1 MKQKG
6 LWDDENAKK
15 EIDRDLGDTTKPEKG
30 GGRKV
35 RPTDEFGVIPEGAP
49 LALRMTPMDFEEF
62 LGQEE
67 LMGPGK
73 PLRRMIEEDRIS
85 SMLFWGPPG
94 TGKTALARLIASKTH
109 SYFKELSAVTS
120 GVKDVREVVE
130 FAREARKMGRKTILF
145 LDEIHR
151 FTKAQQD
158 ALLPH
163 VENGTLILIGATTEN
178 PYFSVNSPLLSRMR
192 IFKFEPLLPS
202 HIETLLMRAIT
213 DRKRGLFAGNSVAES
228 KLQAEAEITPQGIQ
242 TDYLIIENGVIDHIV
257 RYCKGDARVALNVLE
272 AVYNISDVADGKKIL
287 TLEKTMDVTQSPT
300 LIYDKTGDQHYDIIS
315 AYIKSMRGS
324 DPDAAVYW
332 LARMLEAGEDP
343 RYVARRLVICAAEDV
358 GLADPMALVIAESA
372 FRASEHLGMPEVRI
386 PLAEATVYVCLA
398 PKSNSAYLAIERAL
412 ADVREKPT
420 YAVPLPLRGTG
431 YYGAE
436 ELGHGD
442 GYLYPHDYPG
452 HYVQQQYLPDELV
465 GVKYFE
471 PAETDVFE
479 KKLKEVP
486 CMDKKMGVIGAGT
499 MGCGIAETAL
509 VAGYEVVLIDATED
523 LARKGYERIEKSLS
537 KGVDKGRITP
547 EAKENMVSRLNCSA
561 DFKELSGA
569 DVVIEAITEKIDAKK
584 EAFKKVSQV
593 VSKDA
598 LIGSNTSSLS
608 ITEMSKA
615 VEEPG
620 RFLGIHFFNPVPV
633 MKLVEIV
640 KGENTS
646 VDTIERARALCDELG
661 KTPVI
666 VKESPGF
673 VVNRLLC
680 PMLNEATYLLME
692 GVASAEDIDTA
703 MKLGANHPI
712 GPLAL
717 ADLIGIDVLYAIMET
732 LAAELDEHKYKPCPL
747 LKEMIDQGH
756 LGRKTGQGFY
766 EY

>member
-1 MKQKG
+1 MKQKD
-6 LWDDENAKK
+6 LWHHEGPEK
-15 EIDRDLGDTTKPEKG
+15 EVGEDLGKRT
-30 GGRKV
+30 RSM
-35 RPTDEFGVIPEGAP
+35 DEFGFIPEGAP
-49 LALRMTPMDFEEF
+49 LALRMTPRDFEEF

-94 TGKTALARLIASKTH
+94 TGKTALARLIASKTR

-120 GVKDVREVVE
+120 GVRDVREIVE
-130 FAREARKMGRKTILF
+130 FAKEVRKTGRKTILF

-163 VENGTLILIGATTEN
+163 VEKGTIILIGATTEN

-192 IFKFEPLLPS
+192 IFRFEPLLPS
-202 HIETLLMRAIT
+202 HVETLLLRAIK
-213 DRKRGLFAGNSVAES
+213 DRERGLFAGNSGVLA
-228 KLQAEAEITPQGIQ
+228 KPQGESRIESEVEVEISPEGIS
-242 TDYLIIENGVIDHIV
+242 TDYLRIEDGVIDHIV
-257 RYCKGDARVALNVLE
+257 SYSKGDARVALNVLE
-272 AVYNISDVADGKKIL
+272 ALYNISDVIDGKKIL
-287 TLEKTMDVTQSPT
+287 TLEKVLDVTQSPT
-300 LIYDKTGDQHYDIIS
+300 LFYDKTGDQHYDIIS

-324 DPDAAVYW
+324 DPDAALYW

-358 GLADPMALVIAESA
+358 GLADPFALVIAESA
-372 FRASEHLGMPEVRI
+372 FRAVEHIGMPEARI
-386 PLAEATVYVCLA
+386 PLAEATVYICLA
-398 PKSNSAYLAIERAL
+398 PKSNSAYLGIERAIK
-412 ADVREKPT
+412 DVREKPP

-436 ELGHGD
+436 ALGHGN
-442 GYLYPHDYPG
+442 GYLYPHDYSG
-452 HYVQQQYLPDELV
+452 HYVEQQYLPNELV

-471 PAETDVFE
+471 PAETDLFFDE
-479 KKLKEVP
+479 QKEVP
-486 CMDKKMGVIGAGT
+486 NMGKKIGVIGAGT
-499 MGCGIAETAL
+499 MGSGIAETCL
-509 VAGYEVVLIDATED
+509 VAGHEVVLIDATEE

-537 KGVDKGRITP
+537 RGVEKGRITP
-547 EAKENMVSRLNCSA
+547 EQKEQMMSRLKYSA
-561 DFKELSGA
+561 DYSELRDA
-569 DVVIEAITEKIDAKK
+569 LVVIEAVTENMDVKK
-584 EAFKKVSQV
+584 EVLEKVSQA

-598 LIGSNTSSLS
+598 MIGSNTSSLS
-608 ITEMSKA
+608 ITKMSEA
-615 VEEPG
+615 VDEPG

-640 KGENTS
+640 KGGNTAPE
-646 VDTIERARALCDELG
+646 TIEKAKLLCEELG

-673 VVNRLLC
+673 IVNRLLC
-680 PMLNEATYLLME
+680 PMLNEAAYVLME
-692 GVASAEDIDTA
+692 GVATAEDIDTA
-703 MKLGANHPI
+703 MKLGANHPM

-732 LAAELDEHKYKPCPL
+732 LADELDEHKYRPCPL
-747 LKEMIDQGH
+747 LKEMIDKGH

-766 EY
+766 KY

>member
-6 LWDDENAKK
+6 LWGDEGSKK
-15 EIDRDLGDTTKPEKG
+15 EIRKDLGVTSQSEKD
-30 GGRKV
+30 V
-35 RPTDEFGVIPEGAP
+35 DSEIRPMDEFGFVPEGAP
-49 LALRMTPMDFEEF
+49 LALRMTPRSFDEF

-67 LMGPGK
+67 LMGFGK

-94 TGKTALARLIASKTH
+94 TGKTALARLIALQTR

-120 GVKDVREVVE
+120 GVREVRDVVA
-130 FAREARKMGRKTILF
+130 FAKESRKMGRRTILF

-163 VENGTLILIGATTEN
+163 VENGTIILIGATTEN

-192 IFKFEPLLPS
+192 VFRFEPLLPS
-202 HIETLLMRAIT
+202 HIETLLVRAIT
-213 DRKRGLFAGNSVAES
+213 DRNRGLLAGDSSPEDRAETE
-228 KLQAEAEITPQGIQ
+228 LEITKEGIE
-242 TDYLIIENGVIDHIV
+242 TDYLKIESGVIDHIV

-272 AVYNISDVADGKKIL
+272 AVWNISETSGGKRVL
-287 TLEKTMDVTQSPT
+287 TLRRTLDVTQSPT
-300 LIYDKTGDQHYDIIS
+300 LTYDKTGDQHYDIIS

-358 GLADPMALVIAESA
+358 GLADPMVLVIAESA

-412 ADVREKPT
+412 ADVRDKPP

-436 ELGHGD
+436 ALGHGN

-452 HYVQQQYLPDELV
+452 HYVEQQYLPDELV

-471 PAETDVFE
+471 PAETDFFA

-486 CMDKKMGVIGAGT
+486 SMGKKMGVIGAGT

-523 LARKGYERIEKSLS
+523 LARKGYERIGKSLS

-547 EAKENMVSRLNCSA
+547 EAKEDMISRLSCSS
-561 DFKELSGA
+561 DYKELSGA
-569 DVVIEAITEKIDAKK
+569 DVVIEAITEKMDAKK
-584 EAFKKVSQV
+584 EVFKKISHV

-615 VEEPG
+615 CEEPG

-640 KGENTS
+640 KGENTTVEA
-646 VDTIERARALCDELG
+646 VDKAKALCDELG

-666 VKESPGF
+666 VRESPGF
-673 VVNRLLC
+673 IVNRLLC
-680 PMLNEATYLLME
+680 PMLNEAAYLLME
-692 GVASAEDIDTA
+692 GIASKEDIDTA

-747 LKEMIDQGH
+747 LKEMIDKGQ

-766 EY
+766 KY